1 MINNNI
7 ELWSAIIGTH
17 SLTESEAQAAI
28 ANAVF
33 KATECGCSFISDSAG
48 VSLTGYAEG
57 SNVELNPKVL
67 FWGFTIE
74 EWNETMA
81 EADAEGVE
89 EWHNVNPSG
98 L

>member
-7 ELWSAIIGTH
+7 ELWSALIGTH

-28 ANAVF
+28 TKAVY
-33 KATECGCSFISDSAG
+33 KATECGCSFTADTSG
-48 VSLTGYAEG
+48 VNLSGYAEG
-57 SNVELNPKVL
+57 SNATLNPKVL

-74 EWNETMA
+74 EWNQTMA

-89 EWHNVNPSG
+89 EWHSANPEE
-98 L
+98 

>member
-7 ELWSAIIGTH
+7 ELWSALIGTH

-28 ANAVF
+28 TKAVY
-33 KATECGCSFISDSAG
+33 KATECGCSFTADTSG
-48 VSLTGYAEG
+48 VNLSGYAEG
-57 SNVELNPKVL
+57 SEAELPVHNL
-67 FWGFTIE
+67 NWGFTIE
-74 EWNETMA
+74 EWNQTMA

-98 L
+98 I